1 MRFLK
6 SLLLLPVLLVA
17 VAASPQPPSQTP
29 APGPVRVI
37 GNADGGCIAGAVR
50 LPDTAPGLQ
59 TIRLGHSS
67 FWGHPDTV
75 AALLDLGR
83 RAQAAGMPDI
93 YMGDLS
99 GPRGGPLQGG
109 HVSHQMGLDA
119 DVYLDLS
126 PRPALTAAQR
136 EALEPPS
143 FVRPDGRDV
152 VAERWTAQ
160 QTALLRI
167 AVGLPGTDRVLVNAA
182 IKRHLCNTVTGDRTW
197 LRFVRPWYGHA
208 SHMHIHFKCPPG
220 QPLCPA
226 GPPPPPPG
234 DGCDASLQWWFDLL
248 DHPAPPPAKPAAPR
262 KPPHLPE
269 ACRAI
274 FEAQR

>member
-17 VAASPQPPSQTP
+17 VAASPQPPPQTP

-234 DGCDASLQWWFDLL
+234 DGCDASLHWWFDLL

-269 ACRAI
+269 ACHAI
-274 FEAQR
+274 FEAPR